1 MKQRLRKLAAIGAM
15 GIMLGAT
22 GSIFLGAGTAN
33 ARLIRGGCD
42 QIADHAE
49 TRYAKRLKK
58 HRISQAQYDH
68 LMASVAAHR
77 AQYDC

>member
-1 MKQRLRKLAAIGAM
+1 MKQRLRKLAALGAM
-15 GIMLGAT
+15 GIMLGST

-42 QIADHAE
+42 QIADRAE
-49 TRYAKRLKK
+49 TSYAKMLRKGQ
-58 HRISQAQYDH
+58 ITQDQYDQ
-68 LMASVAAHR
+68 LMASVTAHR

>member
-1 MKQRLRKLAAIGAM
+1 MKQRLRKFAAIGAM

-22 GSIFLGAGTAN
+22 GSVFLGAGTAN

-42 QIADHAE
+42 QIADSAE
-49 TRYAKRLKK
+49 NSYARMLKK
-58 HRISQAQYDH
+58 GQITQDQYDQ

-77 AQYDC
+77 AQYGC

>member
-1 MKQRLRKLAAIGAM
+1 MKQHLRKLAAIGAI

-42 QIADHAE
+42 QIADQAE
-49 TRYAKRLKK
+49 AQYAKMLRKGQ
-58 HRISQAQYDH
+58 ITQAQFDQ
-68 LMASVAAHR
+68 LMATVAQHR